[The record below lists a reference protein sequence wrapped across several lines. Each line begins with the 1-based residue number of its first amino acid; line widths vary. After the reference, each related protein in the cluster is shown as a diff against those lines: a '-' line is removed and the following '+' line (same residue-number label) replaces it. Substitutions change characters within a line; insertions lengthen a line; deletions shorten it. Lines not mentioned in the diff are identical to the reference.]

1 MLLQAE
7 LEVRWQQLSATM
19 PLGLPQASPS
29 APSVAQLELHSSFIA
44 TEQGAATT
52 AAAAV
57 AAAAA
62 ASASASASA
71 AVAAMRHLGGSDAAF
86 AATASAGALPM
97 SIPQE
102 SAHDS
107 EDAPRHS

>member
-44 TEQGAATT
+44 TE
-52 AAAAV
+52 
-57 AAAAA
+57 
-62 ASASASASA
+62 
-71 AVAAMRHLGGSDAAF
+71 
-86 AATASAGALPM
+86 
-97 SIPQE
+97 
-102 SAHDS
+102 
-107 EDAPRHS
+107 